1 MSALSSLGRPVAGLV
16 FVWLALGGSGVQ
28 AANALND
35 TGANQC
41 IVNNAV
47 TTACAGTGQDGDF
60 GRDVTQKLAK
70 DGRLGF
76 AYRKVCNSGEFA
88 GVGTCPANPVFGAVA
103 NEWGCTQDRV
113 TGLIWELKTT
123 SGTRGYTATY
133 TNPTSAT
140 AGSALAFVNTVNA
153 AGLCGA
159 NNWRLP
165 TRAELLSL
173 VDYGVSTA
181 LRIDTTWFSNAST
194 LNYWSFDGYGGN
206 GGSAWAVSFSSGG
219 VSANGRNGYSAV
231 RLVRA
236 GQ

>member
-1 MSALSSLGRPVAGLV
+1 MRTNMVVNLSRRVCGAAVL
-16 FVWLALGGSGVQ
+16 LALGINAQ
-28 AANALND
+28 AANVLND
-35 TGANQC
+35 TGSGQC
-41 IVNNAV
+41 IVNNAF

-88 GVGTCPANPVFGAVA
+88 GVGACPANPVFGAAA

-123 SGTRGYTATY
+123 SGTRAYTATY

-165 TRAELLSL
+165 TRAELQGL
-173 VDYGVSTA
+173 VDYGVSTGP
-181 LRIDTTWFSNAST
+181 RIDTVWFPNTSVRYHWSSDGNAINAS
-194 LNYWSFDGYGGN
+194 
-206 GGSAWAVSFSSGG
+206 SAWVVYFGIGG
-219 VSANGRNGYSAV
+219 VSNGSRYGDFAV

>member
-1 MSALSSLGRPVAGLV
+1 MRTNMVVNLSRRVCGAAVL
-16 FVWLALGGSGVQ
+16 LALGINAQ
-28 AANALND
+28 AANVLND
-35 TGANQC
+35 TGSNQC
-41 IVNNAV
+41 IVNNAF

-88 GVGTCPANPVFGAVA
+88 GVGACPANPVFGAAA

-123 SGTRGYTATY
+123 SGTRAYTATY
-133 TNPTSAT
+133 TATT

-173 VDYGVSTA
+173 VDYGVNTSP
-181 LRIDTTWFSNAST
+181 RIDTAWFPNTKNSYSWSSDGYVGNASNAWVVNFDSGYVGF
-194 LNYWSFDGYGGN
+194 NYR
-206 GGSAWAVSFSSGG
+206 GS
-219 VSANGRNGYSAV
+219 NYAV
-231 RLVRA
+231 RLVRV